1 VLVRAA
7 PWVRLGSALKR
18 NVRVR
23 LAVFTMALLG
33 DTHLAPGAGVISRSK
48 AQLQPHLLRQ
58 QVSPSC
64 LLVLLLGCTAAPE
77 PLAPY
82 TLSNAEVTAVVRGF
96 YSSVKDLD
104 APSFRSFKAVRSS
117 GGEVYVCGGMSSRNA
132 GEQVF
137 IGTLSSGRFVPDRIG
152 KDQYSTGEVLA
163 KCQERGIP
171 IQ

>member
-1 VLVRAA
+1 VRPKPENMLNIARQLAA
-7 PWVRLGSALKR
+7 NRTRTQVGGSPVRSW
-18 NVRVR
+18 
-23 LAVFTMALLG
+23 LAI
-33 DTHLAPGAGVISRSK
+33 P
-48 AQLQPHLLRQ
+48 
-58 QVSPSC
+58 C

>member
-1 VLVRAA
+1 MLQTARTRSFQFPLVRPKPENMLNIARQLPA
-7 PWVRLGSALKR
+7 NRTRTQVGGSPVRSW
-18 NVRVR
+18 
-23 LAVFTMALLG
+23 LAI
-33 DTHLAPGAGVISRSK
+33 P
-48 AQLQPHLLRQ
+48 
-58 QVSPSC
+58 C

-137 IGTLSSGRFVPDRIG
+137 IGTLSSGRVVPDRIG
-152 KDQYSTGEVLA
+152 QGSSSTPQSFGRSE
-163 KCQERGIP
+163 
-171 IQ
+171 